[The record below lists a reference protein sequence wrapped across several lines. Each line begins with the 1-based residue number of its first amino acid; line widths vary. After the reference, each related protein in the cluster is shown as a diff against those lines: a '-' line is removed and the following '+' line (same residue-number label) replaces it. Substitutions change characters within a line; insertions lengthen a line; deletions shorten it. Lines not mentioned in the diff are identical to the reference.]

1 LTQTYQLVCNM
12 PMQAK
17 QPDITRD
24 KILQSAFCEIHR
36 QGFQAASLANIL
48 QDTNLTK
55 GALYHHFP
63 TKQALGLA
71 VIDEVIKEQFE
82 ALLFKPLRE
91 SDHPIELLLDSIANI
106 NSKVPADFIL
116 HGCPLNNLMQEMSA
130 LDALFQAQL
139 SSILE
144 IWKKTIE
151 DALVRGKKM
160 GEIRKEIDHKSA
172 ALFIVSA
179 WEGCIGVA
187 KNMQSPKA
195 FEICMMQLHGYI
207 RGLMQEK
214 SINLKN
220 KL

>member
-1 LTQTYQLVCNM
+1 
-12 PMQAK
+12 MQIK

-24 KILQSAFCEIHR
+24 KILLSAFCEIHR
-36 QGFQAASLANIL
+36 QGFQAASIANIL
-48 QDTNLTK
+48 QYTHLTK

-71 VIDEVIKEQFE
+71 VIEEVIKVQFE
-82 ALLFKPLRE
+82 AMFFKPLRE
-91 SDHPIELLLDSIANI
+91 SEHPIKLLLDSIANI

-116 HGCPLNNLMQEMSA
+116 LGCPLNNLMQEMSA
-130 LDALFQAQL
+130 LDELFQLQL
-139 SSILE
+139 AGVLE

-151 DALVRGKKM
+151 DALLRGKKM
-160 GEIRKEIDHKSA
+160 GEIRAEIDHKSA

-195 FEICMMQLHGYI
+195 FEVCMMQLHGYI
-207 RGLMQEK
+207 RSLMQENAK
-214 SINLKN
+214 
-220 KL
+220 KLQR